1 MSTVPRSFSPL
12 AILLLRLGTLLLI
25 YSLLRLA
32 FWIYNHA
39 LFPDPPLIAFIGGLR
54 FDLSAI
60 AWTNLPWI
68 LLFLIQPRPHGLFR
82 SVQFAVFML
91 VNAIALFFQCID
103 LGYYEF
109 TMKRTTADFLGFLF
123 SGGDTVSL
131 APAIL
136 RDYWRILLIY
146 LFALFSIGLFY
157 RRSENWIA
165 PPAVQRWKKI
175 AWRAVAIALLF
186 IASRGGLQLIPL
198 QVLDATQYGGP
209 ERLPIVLN
217 TPFTMLM
224 TLGKPT
230 LEDRQYMS
238 QEEADR
244 LWPVIHNNVTLSPSK
259 GTLSLPT
266 SPLVSPDDSGDPNIC
281 IIVLESFSAVYS
293 ARLSGGE
300 GHMPFLDSLM
310 GEGLNFTRAYA
321 NGRRSIDGIP
331 AILASLPEMMNEAF
345 ITSPYA
351 STPFTSIANVLVTEG
366 YSSSFFHGGRN
377 GTMGFDGF
385 ARSAGFDRYVG
396 LNEYP
401 DRERDHDGHWGI
413 RDRPFLQFWANEL
426 DREKQPF
433 VSCLFTLSSHH
444 PYELPAD
451 EADRFPPGSQK
462 IHATLRY
469 TDDALRD
476 FFATAQRM
484 DWFSNT
490 IFVITSDHTADIE
503 RTGQNYST
511 AIDYWIPLI
520 YYANWFYPEEIDHV
534 SQQIDIFPTLM
545 HMIGYDKPFFSFGR
559 SVFQEN
565 ETPIAIGRSNA
576 MYNAIGN
583 DAQIQFDGEHVVNTI
598 PLDGNETVDPSIV
611 RGMETQLKA
620 AIQQFN
626 GHMRSGELIHR
637 EE

>member
-1 MSTVPRSFSPL
+1 MGTVPRSRSISPF
-12 AILLLRLGTLLLI
+12 AVLLLRLGALLVI
-25 YSLLRLA
+25 YSLLRVL
-32 FWIYNHA
+32 FWAYNAA
-39 LFPDPPLIAFIGGLR
+39 LFPDPPLIAFLGGLR

-68 LLFLIQPRPHGLFR
+68 LLFVIQPRPQGTFR
-82 SVQFAVFML
+82 WIQFAVFLL
-91 VNAIALFFQCID
+91 VNAIALFFQCVD
-103 LGYYEF
+103 LGYYGF
-109 TMKRTTADFLGFLF
+109 TLKRSTADFLGFLL
-123 SGGDTVSL
+123 SGGDTVNL
-131 APAIL
+131 APAFL
-136 RDYWRILLIY
+136 RDYWHILLIY
-146 LFALFSIGLFY
+146 LAALLSIAWFY

-165 PPAVQRWKKI
+165 PPTVQRWKKF
-175 AWRAVAIALLF
+175 AWRCAAIALIF
-186 IASRGGLQLIPL
+186 IASRGGFQLIPL
-198 QVLDATQYGGP
+198 QVLDAAKYGGA

-244 LWPVIHNNVTLSPSK
+244 IWPVIHNNVTLSPPK
-259 GTLSLPT
+259 GK
-266 SPLVSPDDSGDPNIC
+266 PNIC

-293 ARLSGGE
+293 ARFSGGE

-310 GEGLNFTRAYA
+310 GQGLNFTRAYA

-351 STPFTSIANVLVTEG
+351 STPFTSIANVLGPEG

-401 DRERDHDGHWGI
+401 DQERDHDGHWGI

-444 PYELPAD
+444 PYELPPGD
-451 EADRFPPGSQK
+451 ADRFQGGTLP

-469 TDDALRD
+469 TDDALRS
-476 FFATAQRM
+476 FFSTVEKM
-484 DWFSNT
+484 PWYENT

-503 RTGQNYST
+503 RTGQNYSA
-511 AIDYWIPLI
+511 AIDYWIPMVYFSPKSI
-520 YYANWFYPEEIDHV
+520 VPSESRRV
-534 SQQIDIFPTLM
+534 TQQIDILPTLLE
-545 HMIGYDKPFFSFGR
+545 MIGYEKPFFSFGA
-559 SVFQEN
+559 SALKDPGM
-565 ETPIAIGRSNA
+565 PIAIVRSNA
-576 MYNAIGN
+576 MYNAIGGE
-583 DAQIQFDGEHVVNTI
+583 AQIRFDGESMVSVEPLSDQAADPTI
-598 PLDGNETVDPSIV
+598 TAE
-611 RGMETQLKA
+611 MELRLKA

-626 GHMRSGELIHR
+626 GHMRRGELVHQPDR
-637 EE
+637 P

>member
-1 MSTVPRSFSPL
+1 MGTVRRSRSLSPFAVL
-12 AILLLRLGTLLLI
+12 FLRLGAVLLI

-32 FWIYNHA
+32 FWIYNHP
-39 LFPDPPLIAFIGGLR
+39 LFPDPPLIAFLGGLR

-68 LLFLIQPRPHGLFR
+68 LLFLIQPRPRGVFR

-103 LGYYEF
+103 LGYYAF
-109 TMKRTTADFLGFLF
+109 TMKRSTADFLGFLF
-123 SGGDTVSL
+123 SGGDTVNL
-131 APAIL
+131 APAFL
-136 RDYWRILLIY
+136 RDYWHILLIY
-146 LFALFSIGLFY
+146 LVALFSIGLFY

-165 PPAVQRWKKI
+165 PPATQRWKKF
-175 AWRAVAIALLF
+175 AWRFAAIALLF
-186 IASRGGLQLIPL
+186 IASRGGFQLIPL
-198 QVLDATQYGGP
+198 QVLDAAQYGGP

-259 GTLSLPT
+259 G
-266 SPLVSPDDSGDPNIC
+266 DPNIC

-293 ARLSGGE
+293 ARLTGGE

-310 GEGLNFTRAYA
+310 GQGLNFTRAYA

-351 STPFTSIANVLVTEG
+351 STPFTSIANVLADRG

-385 ARSAGFDRYVG
+385 TRSAGFDRYVG

-401 DRERDHDGHWGI
+401 DRDRDHDGHWGI

-476 FFATAQRM
+476 FFATARKM
-484 DWFSNT
+484 DWFANT

-520 YYANWFYPEEIDHV
+520 YYSPEWIAPEEMHRV
-534 SQQIDIFPTLM
+534 TQQIDILPTLM
-545 HMIGYDKPFFSFGR
+545 QLIAYERPFFSFGNSALDR
-559 SVFQEN
+559 KAPSY
-565 ETPIAIGRSNA
+565 AIMRSNA
-576 MYNAIGN
+576 LYNAIGN
-583 DAQIQFDGEHVVNTI
+583 EMQIQFDGERMVNTI
-598 PLDGNETVDPSIV
+598 PLGENDPDPLIAAE
-611 RGMETQLKA
+611 MELQLKA

-626 GHMRSGELIHR
+626 GHMRRGELIHQPDR
-637 EE
+637 P